1 VKISNIRSIIDC
13 NSVVL
18 SLVPIGILLLGS
30 FSHQHNSQFSSH
42 AQTEIERYSCDFFR
56 STAEDFRYTKYA
68 IQSLFS
74 FNNYCEP
81 VTITSD
87 NEHGGD
93 DEKDNSIPGGETPT
107 LTERLLKP
115 ELVFRGLEFPT
126 NMAFLGPN
134 DILVLEKNKGTVQR
148 IVNGVKL
155 EEPLLDVNV
164 ATLAERGML
173 GIAIAKNH
181 SSINDTSSVPITHVF
196 LYFTESSGR
205 QDGDDSKN
213 GTKPLGNRLYR
224 YELVDNKLVNPKL
237 ILDLPANLN
246 RHNGGPILI
255 GPDQN
260 VYLAIGD
267 INHTTKAQNYED
279 GHAPDGTGG
288 ILRITK
294 DGEAVSNIVF
304 GEEDPLNKYYAYG
317 IRNSFGMDFDPVTG
331 KLWDTENGLSYGDE
345 INLVEPG
352 FNSGWSRVQGIWQ
365 SNGSDWDS
373 RESDWRSGQK
383 EEMLL
388 NKAPDDLVDFNGK
401 GEYSNPEFVWEI
413 SVAPTAIKFFN
424 SSNYGKQYENDMFV
438 GDFNN
443 GNIYHF
449 DLNENRTSLI
459 LNGDLADKV
468 ASSEEELDGVLFG
481 QDLGGITALNTLY
494 ADEGFAGIT
503 DIEVGDDGYLY
514 VLTFHENQGAIFR
527 IVPAI

>member
-237 ILDLPANLN
+237 LIDLPATPGPS
-246 RHNGGPILI
+246 HNGGEIII
-255 GPDQN
+255 GPDHN
-260 VYLAIGD
+260 VYLTIGD
-267 INHTTKAQNYED
+267 IGSEKAQLKNLTV
-279 GHAPDGTGG
+279 GTEVQNVKAGKISDRSSG
-288 ILRITK
+288 ILI
-294 DGEAVSNIVF
+294 VSQQGGVTNGSGILAK
-304 GEEDPLNKYYAYG
+304 EEPLNKYYAYG
-317 IRNSFGMDFDPVTG
+317 IRNSFGIDFDPVTG
-331 KLWDTENGLSYGDE
+331 KLWDTENGNWNDDE

-352 FNSGWSRVQGIWQ
+352 FNSGWRVIQGMA
-365 SNGSDWDS
+365 
-373 RESDWRSGQK
+373 SG
-383 EEMLL
+383 EED
-388 NKAPDDLVDFNGK
+388 PSDLVEFDGK
-401 GEYSNPEFVWEI
+401 GRYSDPEFVWI
-413 SVAPTAIKFFN
+413 TTVGPTALKFFN
-424 SSNYGKQYENDMFV
+424 STEYGEQYENDMFV

-449 DLNENRTSLI
+449 DLNENRTGLI
-459 LNGDLADKV
+459 LSGLL
-468 ASSEEELDGVLFG
+468 SDGVANSTKEVQDTIIGKGFG
-481 QDLGGITALNTLY
+481 A
-494 ADEGFAGIT
+494 IT
-503 DIEVGDDGYLY
+503 DLSLGPDGYLY
-514 VLTFHENQGAIFR
+514 ILSLYQGGDDCRITDNECIPYDSGIQGAIFR
-527 IVPAI
+527 LIPTIGNN